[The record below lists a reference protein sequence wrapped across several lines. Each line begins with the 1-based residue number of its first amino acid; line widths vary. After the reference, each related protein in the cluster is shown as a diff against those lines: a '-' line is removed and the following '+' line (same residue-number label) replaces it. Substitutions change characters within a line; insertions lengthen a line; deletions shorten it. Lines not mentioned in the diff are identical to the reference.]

1 VSRAETA
8 DNITVSHYD
17 HAPITEA
24 LIDIQ
29 FKGPAVSPDELVAL
43 QEQEAAYFP
52 EKKPTYVASLK
63 LDQRAGEMPAFGEQT
78 ASQTGWAFIADD
90 KLRVWQISPGAF
102 TFSRL
107 APYQSWEPF
116 RDEARRLWDLT
127 RTVLKP
133 ETFTRIALRYINRI
147 ELPLPFA
154 DFKEYLLTVP
164 EVAPTLPQALSNFF
178 MQLQIPQVDIQAML
192 ILNQQLL
199 PHVLQAAQPMIV
211 PVLLDI
217 DLFKETDLPQNEEG
231 VWNLLEQLHSKKNET
246 FEGCITDKTRAIIK

>member
-1 VSRAETA
+1 VSTPKTA
-8 DNITVSHYD
+8 DNTTVSHYD

-29 FKGPAVSPDELVAL
+29 FKGPAVSPDELAAL
-43 QEQEAAYFP
+43 QEQEAASFP
-52 EKKPTYVASLK
+52 EKKPTFIASLK
-63 LDQRAGEMPAFGEQT
+63 FDQQAGEMPAFSEHS
-78 ASQTGWAFIADD
+78 ASQMGWAFLAGD
-90 KLRVWQISPGAF
+90 KLRVWQVRPGGF

-116 RDEARRLWDLT
+116 RDEARRLWEISQA
-127 RTVLKP
+127 VLKP
-133 ETFTRIALRYINRI
+133 ETFTRVALRYVNRL
-147 ELPLPFA
+147 ELPLPFS

-199 PHVLQAAQPMIV
+199 PQVFQGPQPTIA

-217 DLFKETDLPQNEEG
+217 DLFKEIDLPQNEEG

-246 FEGCITDKTRAIIK
+246 FEGCITDKTRALIR